1 VARRNPGLLWAAVL
15 VVACGAAEEPATP
28 QQAAVPSTAPAE
40 QATPSDSAVPLLA
53 QSALVRETFAYEGT
67 TRDPFLSLLDAEDVR
82 PIISDLRLVSVI
94 YDAAYPARSV
104 AVLRDVVDGKRY
116 RLRPGDVA
124 GRLRVVQVRP
134 REVVFTVQE
143 FGFERQET
151 LSLRKREETP

>member
-1 VARRNPGLLWAAVL
+1 MARRNPGLWAGLLAL
-15 VVACGAAEEPATP
+15 ACGAPEPAATP
-28 QQAAVPSTAPAE
+28 PASAAPGTPSVEQAAPGDTNVPFI
-40 QATPSDSAVPLLA
+40 A
-53 QSALVRETFAYEGT
+53 QSALLRETFAYEGT

-82 PIISDLRLVSVI
+82 PLISDLRLVSVI

-104 AVLRDVVDGKRY
+104 AVLRDVADGKRY

-124 GRLRVVQVRP
+124 GRLRVAQIRP